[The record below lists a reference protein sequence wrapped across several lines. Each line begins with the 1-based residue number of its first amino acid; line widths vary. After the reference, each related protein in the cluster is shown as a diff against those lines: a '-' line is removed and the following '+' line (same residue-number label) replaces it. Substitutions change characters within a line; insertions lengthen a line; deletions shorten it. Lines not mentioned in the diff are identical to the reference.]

1 MAGNMYFGTDGI
13 RGVANIQITPT
24 LAHACGNALTIVKEG
39 CKVVIGRDTRHS
51 GTMLA
56 LAIASGIMQGG
67 GDVIDVGVMPTAGI
81 AYLTKIYRA
90 DYGVVISAS
99 HNPPEY
105 NGIKVFDGRGYKLGE
120 EAESRIESAMASVKS
135 VDADKIGKYCY
146 MHNAADSYIGHLVQ
160 GADDLSGIKV
170 LIDCSNGA
178 AFEVAPRAFE
188 LLGAKVTAINVES
201 HGKNINEEAGALHAD
216 LLSDKVIEGGYD
228 FAFAYDGDSDRLIA
242 LDEKGQIVDGDKIL
256 CILAREF
263 QSLGK
268 LDEMTVVGT
277 SHTNLGIE
285 RILESEGIKVLRSD
299 VGDKY
304 VLEKM
309 LEVGAKLGGEQSG
322 HVILLDYATTGDGI
336 LTSIVLAGVV
346 KRSGKKLSELAD
358 LPIMPQANVNIVVK
372 DKIRVLNNE
381 ELSELVEGKRRQ
393 LGQMGRITVR
403 ASGTEPKLRIMV
415 ECEDAEEARLI
426 AEEIRQF
433 VNNLNF

>member
-1 MAGNMYFGTDGI
+1 MASNMYFGTDGI
-13 RGVANIQITPT
+13 RGVANVQITPT
-24 LAHACGNALTIVKEG
+24 LAHSCGNALTIVKGG
-39 CKVVIGRDTRHS
+39 CKVVVGRDTRHS

-56 LAIASGIMQGG
+56 LAISSGVMQGG

-105 NGIKVFDGRGYKLGE
+105 NGIKVFDGKGYKLGE
-120 EAESRIESAMASVKS
+120 EAESRIESAMASSKS
-135 VDADKIGKYCY
+135 VEADKIGKYSY
-146 MHNAADSYIGHLVQ
+146 MHNASDSYISHLVQ

-170 LIDCSNGA
+170 LLDCSNGA

-188 LLGAKVTAINVES
+188 MLGATVTAINVDYD
-201 HGKNINEEAGALHAD
+201 GKNINVDAGALHAQ
-216 LLSDKVIEGGYD
+216 LLSDKVVKGGYD

-256 CILAREF
+256 CILARQM
-263 QSLGK
+263 QSVGK
-268 LDEMTVVGT
+268 LDKMTVVGT

-285 RILESEGIKVLRSD
+285 RTLEKGGIKVLRAD

-309 LEVGAKLGGEQSG
+309 LAVGAKLGGEQSG

-346 KRSGKKLSELAD
+346 KRSGSRLSELAD
-358 LPIMPQANVNIVVK
+358 LPIMPQANLNIVVK

-381 ELSELVEGKRRQ
+381 QLSALVESKRQ
-393 LGQMGRITVR
+393 SLGQSGRITVR

-415 ECEDAEEARLI
+415 ECEDAEEASSI

-433 VNNLNF
+433 VKKLNF